1 MADPLP
7 DCLTPGRHGKAEGPP
22 GVVLRERP
30 PGLIASVIA
39 RRGAAQGLASALRR
53 DLAGGAST
61 VLGVGPGHWWV
72 VSETPQPSID
82 DLQEMYEGM
91 ASVFDITDSRMVL
104 EIGGPRIRETLAK
117 MLPIDLHHSA
127 FKTGD
132 VAVTVASHIGI
143 TLWQTA
149 DGPRYRL
156 AVPRSYSASFW
167 RAFVAAA
174 AEHGCEV
181 SPEVS
186 P

>member
-1 MADPLP
+1 M
-7 DCLTPGRHGKAEGPP
+7 
-22 GVVLRERP
+22 
-30 PGLIASVIA
+30 ASVIA
-39 RRGAAQGLASALRR
+39 RRGAEQALASALRR
-53 DLAGGAST
+53 DLVGGAST
-61 VLGVGPGHWWV
+61 VLGVGPGHWWIV
-72 VSETPQPSID
+72 AETAQPSVD
-82 DLQEMYEGM
+82 DLQKMSEGV
-91 ASVFDITDSRMVL
+91 ASVFDITDSRVVL

-117 MLPIDLHHSA
+117 MLPIDLHPSA

-143 TLWQTA
+143 TLWQTD

-156 AVPRSYSASFW
+156 AVPRSYSTSFW